1 MIILFFFFF
10 KVVLSPRSKRNFF
23 EILSVF
29 ARKGVI
35 HTFKLS
41 VVITPLKLH
50 FHWFRINI

>member
-1 MIILFFFFF
+1 M
-10 KVVLSPRSKRNFF
+10 LSPRSNRNFF